1 MTLQSFGPE
10 CRLLQ
15 ASEFQRVFDHTLCK
29 VHQPAFLLLATPS
42 SSARLGFIVAKKKI
56 RRAHERNRV
65 KRLARESFRLHR
77 HRLPAVDVVLM
88 AKPEAQVLPNDV
100 LHQQLSTAWLQL
112 ARKAAN
118 RVQARD
124 G

>member
-1 MTLQSFGPE
+1 MTSLSFGPE

-15 ASEFQRVFDHTLCK
+15 ASEFQHVFDHTLCK

-42 SSARLGFIVAKKKI
+42 SSARLGFIVAKRKI

-77 HRLPAVDVVLM
+77 QQLPALDIVLM
-88 AKPEAQVLPNDV
+88 AKPDAQLLPNDE
-100 LHQQLSTAWLQL
+100 LHQQLSTAWRQL

-118 RVQARD
+118 RPQARD